1 MSLDVVTLAGE
12 VQAELEVLGTSE
24 RREFLARSAPTS
36 LTTVGVKSP
45 DIRRITAA
53 LSRRVRGGSNDEIKA
68 LARALAE
75 GGTFEGRQVGY
86 QLLDKHRK
94 VLATLDLD
102 EILALGRGVDNW
114 ASVDTFAALIAGAA
128 WKRGQ
133 IDGDVVHGWLKSP
146 DRWWRRAGVVCTI
159 ALNQKARGGD
169 GDPDRTLAVCEQVV
183 DDHDDMVVKALSW
196 ALRELAKREP
206 ARVVAFMKRHDADLA
221 ARVKREVR
229 NKLETG
235 LKNR

>member
-1 MSLDVVTLAGE
+1 MSLDIAALAAS
-12 VQAELEVLGTSE
+12 VQEELAALGTPE
-24 RREFLARSAPTS
+24 RREFLARSAPS
-36 LTTVGVKSP
+36 ALTTVGVKSP
-45 DIRRITAA
+45 DIRKITAD
-53 LSRRVRGGSNDEIKA
+53 LSRRVRGSSNDEIKA
-68 LARALAE
+68 LAGALVQ

-94 VLATLDLD
+94 ALATLDLD
-102 EILALGRGVDNW
+102 EILSLGAGIDNW

-133 IDGDVVHGWLKSP
+133 IGDDVVHGWLSSP

-169 GDPDRTLAVCEQVV
+169 GDPDRTLAVCEEVV

-206 ARVVAFMKRHDADLA
+206 DRVVAFMRLHDAALA

>member
-1 MSLDVVTLAGE
+1 MSLDVTELAAE
-12 VQAELEVLGTSE
+12 VQAELAAVGTPE
-24 RREFLARSAPTS
+24 RREFMARSAPS
-36 LTTVGVKSP
+36 ALATVGVKSP
-45 DIRRITAA
+45 DVRRITAG
-53 LSRRVRGGSNDEIKA
+53 LSRRVRGASVVEIKA
-68 LARALAE
+68 LAAALAN
-75 GGTFEGRQVGY
+75 GGTFEGRKVGY

-94 VLATLDLD
+94 VLAKLDLD
-102 EILALGRGVDNW
+102 EILALGEGIDNW
-114 ASVDTFAALIAGAA
+114 ASVDTFAALIAGSA
-128 WKRGQ
+128 WKRGR
-133 IDGDVVHGWLKSP
+133 IGDDVVHGWLRSS

-169 GDPDRTLAVCEQVV
+169 GDPERTLAVCEQVV

-206 ARVVAFMKRHDADLA
+206 AQVVAFMREHDSALH